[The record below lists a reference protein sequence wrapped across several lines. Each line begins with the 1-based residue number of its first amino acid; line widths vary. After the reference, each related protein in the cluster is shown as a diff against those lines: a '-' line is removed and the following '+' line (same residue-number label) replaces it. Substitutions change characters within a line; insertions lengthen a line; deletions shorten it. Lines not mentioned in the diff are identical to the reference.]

1 MIFFVILP
9 VVSGGFALPSTKA
22 ELAETIFNMTIEKMK
37 EKHTLD
43 SDDAETLC
51 KEFADIKQSRL
62 KGKQY

>member
-1 MIFFVILP
+1 M
-9 VVSGGFALPSTKA
+9 PSTKA